1 MQQEAAADS
10 RAHVP
15 NLRER
20 RRKET
25 RLEISRAALELFEQ
39 HGFAAT
45 TVDEIARHAGVSSST
60 FFRCFAT
67 KEDSVWGPD
76 RELES
81 EIVEWLESVP
91 PENIDLAGI
100 EAIYE
105 RSLQR
110 LISVSEDTRD
120 RVLRTRRLIASDD
133 HLRAAAF
140 TADALAICR
149 ITVSVAER
157 LRGLRSESF
166 ARLLVE
172 SAGVVSRIAFDTW
185 VRRIERGE
193 DADLVEIYRTTRTD
207 LRDVVLTG

>member
-1 MQQEAAADS
+1 MTPKTQA
-10 RAHVP
+10 RVP
-15 NLRER
+15 DLRER
-20 RRKET
+20 RRQET
-25 RLEISRAALELFEQ
+25 RLEIAETALTLFERQ
-39 HGFAAT
+39 GFATT
-45 TVDEIARHAGVSSST
+45 TVDEIARTAGVSSST

-67 KEDSVWGPD
+67 KEESVWGPD

-81 EIVEWLESVP
+81 DIVEWLRSVP
-91 PENIDLAGI
+91 QEDINLSGI
-100 EAIYE
+100 EAFYE

-110 LISVSEDTRD
+110 LLTGSETTRE
-120 RVLRTRRLIASDD
+120 RILRTRRLIASDD

-140 TADALAICR
+140 TADALAMCR
-149 ITVSVAER
+149 ITTSVAER

-193 DADLVEIYRTTRTD
+193 DADLVEIYRTIRTD
-207 LRDVVLTG
+207 LREIVVT

>member
-1 MQQEAAADS
+1 MTLKTQA
-10 RAHVP
+10 RVP
-15 NLRER
+15 DLRER
-20 RRKET
+20 RKMET
-25 RLEISRAALELFEQ
+25 RIEMSRSALELFELQ
-39 HGFAAT
+39 GFAAT
-45 TVDEIARHAGVSSST
+45 TVEEIARAAGVSSST

-67 KEDSVWGPD
+67 KEESVWGPD
-76 RELES
+76 RELET
-81 EIVEWLESVP
+81 EIVEWLETVP
-91 PENIDLAGI
+91 QKDINLSGI
-100 EAIYE
+100 EAFYE

-110 LISVSEDTRD
+110 LVTSSEDTRD
-120 RVLRTRRLIASDD
+120 RILRTHRLITSDD

-140 TADALAICR
+140 AADALAMCR
-149 ITVSVAER
+149 ITASVAER

-207 LRDVVLTG
+207 LRDVVLT